1 MESRWQRGTTLRTRR
16 PNQTTAATEYNAL
29 VTQAW
34 RELDAGH
41 TADWEELK
49 MMEEH
54 WSSDEAEEDDD
65 KEWTPDGEDSSSSDS
80 DEDYCDESGSDIN
93 EHK

>member
-1 MESRWQRGTTLRTRR
+1 M
-16 PNQTTAATEYNAL
+16 
-29 VTQAW
+29 TQAW

-54 WSSDEAEEDDD
+54 WSSDEAEDDD
-65 KEWTPDGEDSSSSDS
+65 KEWTPDGEDSSSDS
-80 DEDYCDESGSDIN
+80 DEDYCDESGSEMN
-93 EHK
+93 LS